1 MSVVLVSDIFG
12 KTPALIKLKK
22 ELGASVIVDP
32 YDGKNMGF
40 KNEEEAYSYFIQN
53 VGLDKYLLVLLK
65 TLKTTSSIS
74 MLIGFSIGAS
84 IVWRLSEKVMDN
96 SISRAICFYGSQIRN
111 STQIDPRFEI
121 ELILPKSETHFDV
134 LELKKML
141 LQKKN
146 LKIVHSDYFHGFM
159 NIHSDNYNKEAY
171 REQINLLR
179 SYLSQN

>member
-1 MSVVLVSDIFG
+1 
-12 KTPALIKLKK
+12 
-22 ELGASVIVDP
+22 
-32 YDGKNMGF
+32 
-40 KNEEEAYSYFIQN
+40 
-53 VGLDKYLLVLLK
+53 
-65 TLKTTSSIS
+65 

-84 IVWRLSEKVMDN
+84 IVWRLSEKAMDN

-111 STQIDPRFEI
+111 FTQIDPRFEI

-134 LELKKML
+134 LELKEML